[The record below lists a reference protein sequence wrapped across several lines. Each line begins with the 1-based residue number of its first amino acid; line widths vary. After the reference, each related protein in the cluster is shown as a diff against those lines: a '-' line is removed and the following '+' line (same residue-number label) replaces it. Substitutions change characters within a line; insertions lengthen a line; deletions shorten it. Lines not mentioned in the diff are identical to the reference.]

1 MYGCLTSTYESGY
14 TRLFL
19 YGRTD
24 TIRASSIE
32 SLAFCKA
39 MLDPSVTVS
48 LHEKCCQILDCLQE
62 SEKFTKMKAAIES
75 HRLNA
80 IEVLCYS
87 CI

>member
-1 MYGCLTSTYESGY
+1 MYGHLTATYESGS

-39 MLDPSVTVS
+39 MVDPNTNVS
-48 LHEKCCQILDCLQE
+48 YKHVMMVE
-62 SEKFTKMKAAIES
+62 T
-75 HRLNA
+75 
-80 IEVLCYS
+80 
-87 CI
+87 